1 MENTR
6 AKGLKSA
13 GILYAPGST
22 DLTGSIIADKANWTP
37 EEIIAW
43 LDNQEKRAEQEYSS
57 LQVEFDANGQRS
69 KENGFNAIWA
79 RAKEELRRES
89 EQYIL

>member
-1 MENTR
+1 MENTT

-43 LDNQEKRAEQEYSS
+43 LDN
-57 LQVEFDANGQRS
+57 
-69 KENGFNAIWA
+69 
-79 RAKEELRRES
+79 
-89 EQYIL
+89 

>member
-1 MENTR
+1 MPR
-6 AKGLKSA
+6 DRR
-13 GILYAPGST
+13 

-57 LQVEFDANGQRS
+57 L
-69 KENGFNAIWA
+69 
-79 RAKEELRRES
+79 
-89 EQYIL
+89 